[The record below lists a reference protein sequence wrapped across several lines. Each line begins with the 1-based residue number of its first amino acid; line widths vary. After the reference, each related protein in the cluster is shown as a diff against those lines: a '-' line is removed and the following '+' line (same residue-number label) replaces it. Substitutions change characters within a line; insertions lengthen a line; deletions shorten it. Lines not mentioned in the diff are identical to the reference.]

1 MADDVMADDVDHIH
15 VIASNRREAQERIA
29 GLEQAGYHVSVGVP
43 GPPTLREIRESPP
56 AGVLV
61 DLTCSP
67 SAGRDVAVWLRTT
80 KATRQIPIVFV
91 EGDPEKVARI
101 RKLLPDAT
109 YTTWSRIRGSLK
121 RALANPP
128 ADPVVPASNLAGY
141 SGTPLPKK
149 LGIKP
154 GSVVALVDAPADFEQ
169 TLGVLPER
177 VLLRRGLRGAWD
189 LLLWFPTS
197 RSDLQRRVTQMRD
210 RIGRDGLWI
219 IWPKQAS
226 GVATDLTQAVVR
238 QTGLANQLV
247 DYKVAAIDATF
258 SGLKFALRKNA

>member
-1 MADDVMADDVDHIH
+1 M
-15 VIASNRREAQERIA
+15 
-29 GLEQAGYHVSVGVP
+29 
-43 GPPTLREIRESPP
+43 
-56 AGVLV
+56 
-61 DLTCSP
+61 
-67 SAGRDVAVWLRTT
+67 
-80 KATRQIPIVFV
+80 
-91 EGDPEKVARI
+91 
-101 RKLLPDAT
+101 
-109 YTTWSRIRGSLK
+109 
-121 RALANPP
+121 
-128 ADPVVPASNLAGY
+128 
-141 SGTPLPKK
+141 
-149 LGIKP
+149 
-154 GSVVALVDAPADFEQ
+154 VALVDAPADFEQ

-197 RSDLQRRVTQMRD
+197 RSGLQRRVTQMRD